1 MRRHILTH
9 QSHRHRQLSAQAYAN
24 DEAKHQ
30 QPRQIRCDAT
40 QGGGDTVNHQGGS
53 KHGFAADFIGNRTR
67 HDGTNGHADKADAD
81 AQAFFRWQKLTIGR
95 KERNDKRD

>member
-81 AQAFFRWQKLTIGR
+81 DQAFFRWRQLPIGGQAR
-95 KERNDKRD
+95 HDERD